1 MHAAVQMAWGIAF
14 TKTWQINRENG
25 VLPGKR
31 FQIQAP
37 RERSAQQPMQQHKR
51 RPRSRAKVAELLPV
65 NLSCKFVDLHSS
77 QETTA
82 FPFQALKLNVIASVA
97 SGCGVPPRK
106 PRNFLTFLPLI
117 FHSLLRKNGNT
128 KSHMEILISVAFYH

>member
-37 RERSAQQPMQQHKR
+37 SERSAQQPMQQHKR
-51 RPRSRAKVAELLPV
+51 RPRSRAKVAELLPI

-106 PRNFLTFLPLI
+106 PRNFLRFYPLF

-128 KSHMEILISVAFYH
+128 KSHMEILISVAFYP